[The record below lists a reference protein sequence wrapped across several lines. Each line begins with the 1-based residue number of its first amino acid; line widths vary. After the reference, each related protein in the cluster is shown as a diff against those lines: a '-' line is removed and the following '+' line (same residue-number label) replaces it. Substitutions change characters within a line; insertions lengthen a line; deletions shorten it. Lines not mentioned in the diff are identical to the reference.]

1 MKVIVYPNGVIGLHP
16 EEPNE
21 WIYTEP
27 EPDHREFVPS
37 ITTRPDDQPNWHECT
52 DAERR
57 DWEAQHPDQEP
68 EPEVSPDETGETPDG
83 KGASDQPANEGK
95 EAEV

>member
-52 DAERR
+52 DQQRR
-57 DWEAQHPDQEP
+57 EWEEAHKQE
-68 EPEVSPDETGETPDG
+68 ESGE
-83 KGASDQPANEGK
+83 SSEGDDDDRSADV
-95 EAEV
+95 EA

>member
-37 ITTRPDDQPNWHECT
+37 ITTRPDDQPNWH
-52 DAERR
+52 DAPDYGQTIR
-57 DWEAQHPDQEP
+57 DDLSTIGVLPN
-68 EPEVSPDETGETPDG
+68 G
-83 KGASDQPANEGK
+83 
-95 EAEV
+95 

>member
-52 DAERR
+52 TADKQA
-57 DWEAQHPDQEP
+57 WEEQHLPDQEP
-68 EPEVSPDETGETPDG
+68 EPGPE
-83 KGASDQPANEGK
+83 PANEGK

>member
-52 DAERR
+52 TADKQA
-57 DWEAQHPDQEP
+57 WEEQHLPEP
-68 EPEVSPDETGETPDG
+68 EP
-83 KGASDQPANEGK
+83 SDVPANVPANEGK

>member
-52 DAERR
+52 DQQRR
-57 DWEAQHPDQEP
+57 DWEEQHLP
-68 EPEVSPDETGETPDG
+68 EPDPE
-83 KGASDQPANEGK
+83 PANEGK

>member
-52 DAERR
+52 TADKQA
-57 DWEAQHPDQEP
+57 WEEQHLP
-68 EPEVSPDETGETPDG
+68 EP
-83 KGASDQPANEGK
+83 SDVPANEGK

>member
-1 MKVIVYPNGVIGLHP
+1 MKVIDYPNGVIGLHP

-57 DWEAQHPDQEP
+57 DWEEQHPEP
-68 EPEVSPDETGETPDG
+68 DPADPADPANVPAD
-83 KGASDQPANEGK
+83 PANEGK

>member
-52 DAERR
+52 DQQRR
-57 DWEAQHPDQEP
+57 DWEEQHPDPAEP
-68 EPEVSPDETGETPDG
+68 
-83 KGASDQPANEGK
+83 SDAPADPANVPADPANEGK

>member
-1 MKVIVYPNGVIGLHP
+1 MLENTARRIMKVIVYPNGVIGLHP

-52 DAERR
+52 NQQRR
-57 DWEAQHPDQEP
+57 DWEEQHPEP
-68 EPEVSPDETGETPDG
+68 ANVPAD
-83 KGASDQPANEGK
+83 PANEGK

>member
-52 DAERR
+52 TADKQA
-57 DWEAQHPDQEP
+57 WEEQHLPEP
-68 EPEVSPDETGETPDG
+68 EP
-83 KGASDQPANEGK
+83 SDVPADPANEGK

>member
-52 DAERR
+52 DMARIDYEAWWER
-57 DWEAQHPDQEP
+57 QHPQPEP
-68 EPEVSPDETGETPDG
+68 EPEAEPEGGE
-83 KGASDQPANEGK
+83 
-95 EAEV
+95 V

>member
-52 DAERR
+52 DQQRR
-57 DWEAQHPDQEP
+57 DWEEQHPDPAGLEP
-68 EPEVSPDETGETPDG
+68 EQASPADEKGGEV
-83 KGASDQPANEGK
+83 
-95 EAEV
+95 